1 MITARLNSPGLVLP
15 RFLREVYAP
24 GLHLAYA
31 AAWFVALQSILCQVA
46 GLQWRPDGLSLVGI
60 ATLFLVLF
68 YLRVAD
74 EWKDLDYD
82 RVHNP
87 DRPLVRGLVS
97 LRDVRRY
104 LAVTAV
110 LVLALNA
117 AWGGAWALGVAAVDM
132 AWGLLLVVLERRWHA
147 LREGML
153 LNLLFTYPVN
163 VALSVYAYALWL
175 GQAGGRPTW
184 QGAAALLS
192 FALAFLVYEFLRKT
206 AWPSVA
212 RPGERLYSQALGPWG
227 AILALV
233 CCALGATLLL
243 FALLLGAGWD
253 LSWAAGASLPALLP
267 VIQALTRFL
276 TRRDQRV
283 RLAGQGM
290 AFLLLFYGLPCL
302 LALASGSGLNVPGS
316 PVAGLR

>member
-1 MITARLNSPGLVLP
+1 MLFRSAPPHAFAVNVPQAMAVLRGQTYHDYAWPRAAGALYKRNGLVLS
-15 RFLREVYAP
+15 LALGT
-24 GLHLAYA
+24 GLA
-31 AAWFVALQSILCQVA
+31 
-46 GLQWRPDGLSLVGI
+46 
-60 ATLFLVLF
+60 LFL
-68 YLRVAD
+68 A
-74 EWKDLDYD
+74 
-82 RVHNP
+82 
-87 DRPLVRGLVS
+87 
-97 LRDVRRY
+97 
-104 LAVTAV
+104 LAV
-110 LVLALNA
+110 
-117 AWGGAWALGVAAVDM
+117 
-132 AWGLLLVVLERRWHA
+132 
-147 LREGML
+147 
-153 LNLLFTYPVN
+153 
-163 VALSVYAYALWL
+163 
-175 GQAGGRPTW
+175 
-184 QGAAALLS
+184 LLS

-243 FALLLGAGWD
+243 FALLLGAGWN